1 MVHLCNFIARPLPSL
16 HGRTPHE
23 LITGNMPE
31 VSELKWY
38 QPIWYLEPSPFPEQ
52 NKHPARCIGLAN
64 CIGQAMCYWILPSR
78 PIAQTTM
85 QYVTP
90 QELMVDTVQEK
101 LRALDESLTTEKL
114 SDINHIPEITRLQL
128 YQEDQVV
135 DDMDMETETVDAESI
150 SQDQEDIE
158 EDVQDEL
165 LLT

>member
-1 MVHLCNFIARPLPSL
+1 LPSS
-16 HGRTPHE
+16 G
-23 LITGNMPE
+23 I
-31 VSELKWY
+31 
-38 QPIWYLEPSPFPEQ
+38 
-52 NKHPARCIGLAN
+52 
-64 CIGQAMCYWILPSR
+64 